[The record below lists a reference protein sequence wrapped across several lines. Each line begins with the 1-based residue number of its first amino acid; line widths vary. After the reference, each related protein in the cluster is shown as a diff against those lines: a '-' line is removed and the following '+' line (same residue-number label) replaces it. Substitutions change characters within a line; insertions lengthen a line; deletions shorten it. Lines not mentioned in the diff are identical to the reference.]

1 MRNIYSP
8 MKSLFYVTLLML
20 IIIGLPKAQAQKVGL
35 PVIFLDQSGFYPGLN
50 KSAVITKDAKGDGFE
65 LIAMPAGKSVFT
77 GLLSGWRS
85 TGYSGIKTRIADFSG
100 FQKSGTYLVRIP
112 GVGDSPVFKIADSV
126 HQDLALASLKA
137 FYYQRA
143 SLALDKDY
151 AGKWYRASGHPDTAV
166 LIHPSAAT
174 KNRATGSRINVTGG
188 WYDAGDYNKYMVN
201 SGISTATLLSAY
213 EDFPNYFLGL
223 KAKLPNAKNG
233 VPDILTEAIYNLR
246 WMLKMQD
253 PYDGGVYN
261 KCTNL
266 GFDAMIM
273 PAQATA
279 PRYVVAK
286 GTAATLNLV
295 AVAAQASRILKDFPR
310 QYPGLADSCRAAAVL
325 AWNWAL
331 KNPNLAYDQELMNKT
346 SDLKVTTGA
355 YGDKDFE
362 DEWSWAAA
370 ELLIT
375 TGGSQYYDAFFAR
388 LNAMVN
394 LPSWSY
400 VGILGYYS
408 MIRCHDKLPESYS
421 SITSI
426 LKKKVLSIAD
436 RYLLTGNAG
445 AYGAV
450 MGSALPDFVW
460 GSNSVA
466 MNQAVLLINA
476 YLFTQ
481 NKDYLNAA
489 AGNLDYILGRNATGY
504 SFVTGIG
511 TKSPMNPHHRISF
524 ADGVMDPIP
533 GMLVGGPNSG
543 KQDGLKYGA
552 VEPELSYLDDVASY
566 ASNEIAINWN
576 APLVYVANALE
587 CLQTKESDGSNN
599 R

>member
-1 MRNIYSP
+1 MKIY
-8 MKSLFYVTLLML
+8 VVLLML
-20 IIIGLPKAQAQKVGL
+20 IGMGLTEAQAQKAVHQAIL
-35 PVIFLDQSGFYPGLN
+35 VDQSGFYPGLD
-50 KSAVITKDAKGDGFE
+50 KRAVIIKAAAGDGFE
-65 LIAMPAGKSVFT
+65 LIAMPAGKPVYT
-77 GLLSGWRS
+77 GALSGLKS
-85 TGYSGIKTRIADFSG
+85 TGYSGIKTRIADFSS
-100 FQKSGTYLVRIP
+100 FQQPGNYLIRVP
-112 GVGDSPVFKIADSV
+112 GVGDSPVFRIADSV
-126 HQDLALASLKA
+126 HQDLALAGLKA

-143 SLALDKDY
+143 SSALDKDY
-151 AGKWYRASGHPDTAV
+151 AGKWYRAPGHPDTAV

-174 KNRATGSRINVTGG
+174 KNRAAGSRINVAGG
-188 WYDAGDYNKYMVN
+188 WYDAGDYNKYIVN

-213 EDFPNYFLGL
+213 EDFPDYFLKL
-223 KAKLPNAKNG
+223 KTRLPDAKNR

-253 PYDGGVYN
+253 QHDGGVYN

-266 GFDAMIM
+266 SFDAMVM
-273 PAQATA
+273 PAQALA

-286 GTAATLNLV
+286 GTAATLNLA
-295 AVAAQASRILKDFPR
+295 AVAAQASRILKDFPE
-310 QYPGLADSCRAAAVL
+310 QYPGLADSCRAAAIL
-325 AWNWAL
+325 AWKWAL
-331 KNPNLAYDQELMNKT
+331 KNPNLPYDQELMNKT
-346 SDLKVTTGA
+346 TDLKVTTGA

-370 ELLIT
+370 ELLAT
-375 TGGSQYYDAFFAR
+375 TGESPYYEAFFAR
-388 LNAMVN
+388 LNAKVN
-394 LPSWSY
+394 LPSWSS

-408 MIRCHDKLPESYS
+408 LIRCHDKLPASYS

-436 RYLLTGNAG
+436 RYLLEVKTS
-445 AYGAV
+445 AYGSV
-450 MGSALPDFVW
+450 MGSSRSDFVW

-466 MNQAVLLINA
+466 MNQSVLLINA

-511 TKSPMNPHHRISF
+511 TYSPMNPHHRISF
-524 ADGVMDPIP
+524 ADGVADPVP
-533 GMLVGGPNSG
+533 GMLVGGPNPE
-543 KQDGLKYGA
+543 KQDGLKYESA
-552 VEPELSYLDDVASY
+552 EPELSYLDNVASY

-587 CLQTKESDGSNN
+587 CLQKKGKESTK
-599 R
+599 

>member
-1 MRNIYSP
+1 MKNIYSP
-8 MKSLFYVTLLML
+8 MKSLFYVALVIMGSL
-20 IIIGLPKAQAQKVGL
+20 KAQAQKVGH
-35 PVIFLDQSGFYPGLN
+35 PVILLDQSGFYPGLN
-50 KSAVITKDAKGDGFE
+50 KSAVITKDATGDGFE

-77 GLLSGWRS
+77 GSLSGLSS

-100 FQKSGTYLVRIP
+100 FQQPGTYLVRIP
-112 GVGDSPVFKIADSV
+112 GIGDSPVFKIADSV
-126 HQDLALASLKA
+126 HQDLAVAGLKA

-143 SLALDKDY
+143 SSALDKDY
-151 AGKWYRASGHPDTAV
+151 AGKWYRPSGHPDTAV

-174 KNRATGSRINVTGG
+174 KNRAAGSMINVAGG

-213 EDFPNYFLGL
+213 EDFPNYFRGL
-223 KAKLPNAKNG
+223 KAKLPHAKYS

-253 PYDGGVYN
+253 PHDGGVYN

-273 PAQATA
+273 PAQALA

-295 AVAAQASRILKDFPR
+295 AVAAQASRILKNFPQ
-310 QYPGLADSCRAAAVL
+310 QYPGLADSCRSAAVL

-331 KNPNLAYDQELMNKT
+331 KNPNLAYDQDLMNKT
-346 SDLKVTTGA
+346 SDLKITTGA

-370 ELLIT
+370 ELLAT

-388 LNAMVN
+388 LNAKVN
-394 LPSWSY
+394 LPGWNS

-408 MIRCHDKLPESYS
+408 MIRCHDKLPESYR

-436 RYLLTGNAG
+436 RYLLAGKAG
-445 AYGAV
+445 AYGSI
-450 MGSALPDFVW
+450 MGSSLSDFVW

-511 TKSPMNPHHRISF
+511 TKPPMNPHHRISF
-524 ADGVMDPIP
+524 ADGIKDPIP
-533 GMLVGGPNSG
+533 GMLVGGPNLG
-543 KQDGLKYGA
+543 KQDGLKYEST
-552 VEPELSYLDDVASY
+552 EPELSYLDNVASY

-587 CLQTKESDGSNN
+587 CLQTKEKLK
-599 R
+599 

>member
-1 MRNIYSP
+1 MRNVYNP
-8 MKSLFYVTLLML
+8 MKIYVTLLML
-20 IIIGLPKAQAQKVGL
+20 ISMGLTVAQAQKVGQPAIL
-35 PVIFLDQSGFYPGLN
+35 VDQSGFYPGLD
-50 KSAVITKDAKGDGFE
+50 KSAVITKDATGDDFE
-65 LIAMPAGKSVFT
+65 LIAMPAGKPVYKGS
-77 GLLSGWRS
+77 LSGLRS
-85 TGYSGIKTRIADFSG
+85 TGYSGIKTRIADFSS
-100 FQKSGTYLVRIP
+100 FNQPGTYLVRIP
-112 GVGDSPVFKIADSV
+112 GVGDSPVFKIEDNV
-126 HQDLALASLKA
+126 HQVLALAGLKA

-143 SLALDKDY
+143 STALDKDY
-151 AGKWYRASGHPDTAV
+151 AGKWCRASGHPDTAV
-166 LIHPSAAT
+166 LIHPSAAN
-174 KNRATGSRINVTGG
+174 KNRVAGSRINVDGG
-188 WYDAGDYNKYMVN
+188 WYDAGDYNKYIVN

-213 EDFPNYFLGL
+213 EDFPDYFLKL
-223 KAKLPNAKNG
+223 KTNLPDAKNG

-253 PYDGGVYN
+253 PNNGGVYN

-273 PAQATA
+273 PAQALA

-286 GTAATLNLV
+286 STAATLNLA
-295 AVAAQASRILKDFPR
+295 AVAAQASRILSSFPE
-310 QYPGLADSCRAAAVL
+310 QYPGLADSCRSAAVL
-325 AWNWAL
+325 AWKWAL
-331 KNPNLAYDQELMNKT
+331 KNPNLAYDQELMNMKT
-346 SDLKVTTGA
+346 DLKVTTGA

-370 ELLIT
+370 ELLAA
-375 TGGSQYYDAFFAR
+375 TGGQQYYDAFFAR
-388 LNAMVN
+388 LNANVN
-394 LPSWSY
+394 LPSWNS

-408 MIRCHDKLPESYS
+408 LIRCHDKLPERYR

-436 RYLLTGNAG
+436 RYLLAGKAG
-445 AYGAV
+445 AYGSV
-450 MGSALPDFVW
+450 MGSSRSDFVW

-466 MNQAVLLINA
+466 MNQSVLLINA

-511 TKSPMNPHHRISF
+511 AKTPMNPHHRISF
-524 ADGVMDPIP
+524 ADGVAEPIP
-533 GMLVGGPNSG
+533 GMLVGGPNPG
-543 KQDGLKYGA
+543 KQDKLKYGS

-587 CLQTKESDGSNN
+587 CLQKKFK
-599 R
+599 